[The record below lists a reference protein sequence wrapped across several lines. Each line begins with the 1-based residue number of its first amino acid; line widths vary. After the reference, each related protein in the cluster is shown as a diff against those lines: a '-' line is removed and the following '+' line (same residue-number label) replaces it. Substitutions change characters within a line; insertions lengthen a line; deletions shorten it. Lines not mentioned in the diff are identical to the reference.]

1 MFGKGKIK
9 KTERTSIESLMLSIE
24 DALYK
29 LDVLDEKYDE
39 DFGGFLKD
47 FGIKLA
53 ESLKKIAYPISI
65 AYGTADASFRLFAEK
80 CFRKAG
86 VRWENKYM
94 PNFKQGYYEEVKI
107 VSRYAGEERQFAYYF
122 TEKGTFEL
130 KELLRPG
137 IKRVLDTWSLVEWKI
152 EYGLM
157 GIRVLFGVILEQL
170 RDMIKDARDIQ
181 KDEKK

>member
-9 KTERTSIESLMLSIE
+9 KTERTSIESLMLLIE

-39 DFGGFLKD
+39 DFSDFLKD
-47 FGIKLA
+47 FGMRLA

-65 AYGTADASFRLFAEK
+65 AYGMADASFRLFAEK

-86 VRWENKYM
+86 VKWENKYM
-94 PNFKQGYYEEVKI
+94 PNFKRGYYEEVKI
-107 VSRYAGEERQFAYYF
+107 VSRYAGEEREFTYYF

-130 KELLRPG
+130 KEMIKPG
-137 IKRVLDTWSLVEWKI
+137 IRRVLDTWSLREWKI
-152 EYGLM
+152 EYGLV
-157 GIRVLFGVILEQL
+157 GIRALLGIILKQL
-170 RDMIKDARDIQ
+170 RDMIKDAKDIQ